1 MSCEELGVSRSRV
14 VAANEVRG
22 DDAEDATVKTLTVAA
37 SDSIVLRPGAAPGS
51 VVDVDGDAIVRGT
64 LTGYVTLDDGKNNVW
79 RSNSVMVTTQPC
91 TVMLTLLNGTT
102 SSVYV
107 DNVLVLQSTDSDNSV
122 EMSRAV
128 FANEV
133 RGDDAEDAT
142 VKTLTVAA
150 SESVVLR
157 PGAAPG
163 SVVDVDGDA
172 IVRGTLTYSDAKEAY
187 ADLVDKSGFKPP
199 EPETASEYVERV
211 ISRRLSVRKN
221 EHSKAEQARAARQEA
236 DATKGLKRRP
246 LGSIVMNQDA
256 SQQGAK
262 QPLLK
267 RKQPS
272 PPAIMPRPQGLT
284 PSTPTSSALS
294 AAQEAQIAA
303 LYAQI
308 DSIRSGGLASA
319 TFGAVSPPPPVPGFE
334 VEPVADKA
342 GSVVL
347 AAVHCA
353 GSRKRQ

>member
-1 MSCEELGVSRSRV
+1 MALVRVTADQAVWNRFNDALDDEARPQHASKDDWEE
-14 VAANEVRG
+14 VAKKVIHSNSKKYLNERYSKK
-22 DDAEDATVKTLTVAA
+22 EQDATLLAAVVK
-37 SDSIVLRPGAAPGS
+37 RC
-51 VVDVDGDAIVRGT
+51 
-64 LTGYVTLDDGKNNVW
+64 VTIC
-79 RSNSVMVTTQPC
+79 PFI
-91 TVMLTLLNGTT
+91 
-102 SSVYV
+102 
-107 DNVLVLQSTDSDNSV
+107 STHLF
-122 EMSRAV
+122 RQ
-128 FANEV
+128 
-133 RGDDAEDAT
+133 
-142 VKTLTVAA
+142 
-150 SESVVLR
+150 
-157 PGAAPG
+157 
-163 SVVDVDGDA
+163 
-172 IVRGTLTYSDAKEAY
+172 YSDAKEAY